1 MKQNNKARMEKL
13 DEKYG
18 DPVLRD
24 LAKETRAAKNYYEM
38 YLESERQI
46 HISKIEATVAYF
58 ISLLLV
64 GVSFWASTF
73 LVSAALF
80 MIVAVH
86 STLDMRIETLWK
98 MRFVDG
104 IFDAVRIYNLEE
116 AVDKLKKEMKDER

>member
-1 MKQNNKARMEKL
+1 MKIDNKARMEKL
-13 DEKYG
+13 DKKYG

-24 LAKETRAAKNYYEM
+24 LAKHTRAAKNYYEM

-73 LVSAALF
+73 LASAALF

-104 IFDAVRIYNLEE
+104 IFNAVRVYNLEE
-116 AVDKLKKEMKDER
+116 AVDKLKKELKDE

>member
-1 MKQNNKARMEKL
+1 MKIDNKARMEKL

-104 IFDAVRIYNLEE
+104 IFNAVRVYNLEE
-116 AVDKLKKEMKDER
+116 AVDKLKKELKNE